1 MIGALEVNKGFL
13 VVEYEKDIIKRV
25 YWSYEIEK
33 EKPFPGMDLFIE
45 YFSGKK
51 VDFSDLKLNYENL
64 SHTYREVYIL
74 SRNIP
79 YGKVISYQKL
89 AIKLGNKNLQRV
101 VGNAMSKNPF
111 LIVVPCHRVI
121 KNDGS
126 LGNFSLGVEFKK
138 WLLNLEGVEILNEK
152 IFSLRYWWD

>member
-1 MIGALEVNKGFL
+1 MRGAIKVKDGF
-13 VVEYEKDIIKRV
+13 VVIEYEKDVIKKI
-25 YWSYEIEK
+25 YWSNNFEEEK
-33 EKPFPGMDLFIE
+33 TFPGYELFRE
-45 YFSGKK
+45 YFLGKK
-51 VDFSDLKLNYENL
+51 VDFSELKLDYENL
-64 SHTYREVYIL
+64 PHTYREIYIL
-74 SRNIP
+74 ARNIP

-111 LIVVPCHRVI
+111 IIVVPCHRVV

-138 WLLNLEGVEILNEK
+138 WLLNLEGVEILDEK
-152 IFSLRYWWD
+152 ILSLRYWWD